1 MHQPAAGETRV
12 PTWEPTTMRGFTS
25 LLSDYPIITN
35 SDVIKLHG
43 RAWLWWSKDPSASG
57 PSASRASCLSLL
69 RARRSLC
76 VRTLLAAH
84 EAVLGPGDHPPT
96 AVHPS
101 IPFPNMATS
110 FSFNHPQNCSWDFR
124 NVSFHC
130 VCLIMLPGGAAG
142 LRKAAMPLKWRNG
155 HDTPHREHLGDRVWE

>member
-1 MHQPAAGETRV
+1 MEEPGCGGQRIHQQVVHQQAVPDACPCSEPAGLCAV
-12 PTWEPTTMRGFTS
+12 P
-25 LLSDYPIITN
+25 
-35 SDVIKLHG
+35 
-43 RAWLWWSKDPSASG
+43 
-57 PSASRASCLSLL
+57 
-69 RARRSLC
+69 
-76 VRTLLAAH
+76 TLLAAH

-155 HDTPHREHLGDRVWE
+155 HDTPHREHLGDRVWEQWEPRWKEQVPMEGYRINTSSY